1 MSANMTNL
9 FELSLKQ
16 IKSLEI
22 KKIDDSNFIVS
33 QKDIS
38 LPGHLSLNKNENDDV
53 VISIEVDVK
62 DVTGLVDN
70 DNDNDNEIQS
80 IISRIH
86 DENKKSPCRI
96 YSSIDVSNKK
106 KQIISMTYIDYTGVF
121 KEEGRIEGLKG
132 KDFIIIVL
140 SLFNEI
146 FNCIKFI
153 LNTLTTIALKTK
165 NKNTR
170 KPEVSGNE
178 EQ

>member
-1 MSANMTNL
+1 MSANMNNL

-16 IKSLEI
+16 INSLEI

-38 LPGHLSLNKNENDDV
+38 IPGHLSFNKNENDDV

-62 DVTGLVDN
+62 DATGLVDN
-70 DNDNDNEIQS
+70 DNDNEIQN

-96 YSSIDVSNKK
+96 YSSTDVSNNK
-106 KQIISMTYIDYTGVF
+106 KQTISMTYIDYTGVF
-121 KEEGRIEGLKG
+121 KEKGRIDEVKG

-153 LNTLTTIALKTK
+153 LKTLTTIALKTK
-165 NKNTR
+165 NKNAR

>member
-16 IKSLEI
+16 INSLEI

-38 LPGHLSLNKNENDDV
+38 IPGHLSLNKNENDDV

-62 DVTGLVDN
+62 DATGLVDN
-70 DNDNDNEIQS
+70 DNDNEIQN

-96 YSSIDVSNKK
+96 YSSTDVSNNK
-106 KQIISMTYIDYTGVF
+106 KQTISMTYIDYTGVF
-121 KEEGRIEGLKG
+121 KEKGRIDEVKG

-165 NKNTR
+165 NKNAR